1 MAHRVADPTGADVE
15 VPEESHQRVL
25 RITLLG
31 YIAAVLLIT
40 QWPDPPD
47 PGSLGWLQRALAWL
61 HDNGLPGVV
70 DLLVVEALANVVMFV
85 PLGLLLPVATRTRA
99 WLAVPAGA
107 GFAAL
112 IELSQ
117 LTFLP
122 HRIASRTAAPR
133 AAPRVFITTSW
144 TLATRCG
151 RKVSWES
158 SIRAANPAPAG
169 TASQARVRVA
179 TGSSRPSGTNI
190 TTLARAST
198 TRRSTTP
205 GRPLSCSQAR
215 ARCNQPRDPGSGG
228 SGHWVISRTAAM

>member
-70 DLLVVEALANVVMFV
+70 DVLVVEALANVVMFV
-85 PLGLLLPVATRTRA
+85 PLGLLLPLATRTRA

-122 HRIASRTAAPR
+122 HRVASVQDVVMNTLGAALG
-133 AAPRVFITTSW
+133 AAVL
-144 TLATRCG
+144 LATRCG

-158 SIRAANPAPAG
+158 SIRAA
-169 TASQARVRVA
+169 
-179 TGSSRPSGTNI
+179 
-190 TTLARAST
+190 
-198 TRRSTTP
+198 
-205 GRPLSCSQAR
+205 
-215 ARCNQPRDPGSGG
+215 
-228 SGHWVISRTAAM
+228 

>member
-85 PLGLLLPVATRTRA
+85 PAVLLAIRA
-99 WLAVPAGA
+99 W
-107 GFAAL
+107 
-112 IELSQ
+112 
-117 LTFLP
+117 
-122 HRIASRTAAPR
+122 R
-133 AAPRVFITTSW
+133 AADHPPER
-144 TLATRCG
+144 
-151 RKVSWES
+151 S
-158 SIRAANPAPAG
+158 SRAATWSRQSHGP
-169 TASQARVRVA
+169 
-179 TGSSRPSGTNI
+179 SRPPGDI
-190 TTLARAST
+190 T
-198 TRRSTTP
+198 
-205 GRPLSCSQAR
+205 G
-215 ARCNQPRDPGSGG
+215 
-228 SGHWVISRTAAM
+228 